1 MVGTLLNRRAMR
13 FYPMA
18 GLVVLAVG
26 LMVLANGQAVRA
38 QSLVDWTRASSGSY
52 PELTLTPGGITVVG
66 DYKCAAWPSGSPQPV
81 MIHGVRYLF
90 YGICL
95 TRTAS
100 SATVQMHF
108 DQDSLLPPRRILHK
122 LTWETSGGTA
132 IVTDNQ
138 SSSSSTGTSTNYRGL
153 DLLTSVSPTDST
165 DLGFATKY
173 VSFNSP
179 VARHSSATGTSVVC
193 QAETYSFYSDTLQR
207 NIYRTSEDYACL
219 SLADFTSLSAGTL
232 STIILTGFETGLSSS
247 YRVQDTDTPEALA
260 ATRDSSNT
268 VATFRWEYPNKQ
280 VGGYEIQRQKAVVIS
295 AGDSTSIQYGDTSIL
310 RLDVDKFQGA
320 DAFIDSGVERGATYR
335 YRVRAANT
343 ARSEWTEW
351 SGYALTAGEQA
362 LYLDAPANFEVL
374 RDRSNASVTMNWTA
388 PAGQFDG
395 FALQRQEMVNVES
408 STIFANTITL
418 SDSLSSSTLT
428 YTDSSIA
435 PGRTYEYRVA
445 ATQDDVV
452 GDYSEWARVTPF
464 DSSLGTA
471 PANLR
476 FVDDDTARLLDYRR
490 EFWMRWDDIDGA
502 DDYEVDV
509 LAYNAAAGQRSMET
523 LLLSDPTVFRTAY
536 GRVELRVRGRKND
549 DVLCGDGDGTVEA
562 DEICY
567 TDWTGWYRVQFTPK
581 VQRAGGPTPIPD
593 ASIEEFR
600 ADVDALLDSTLDQS
614 GVDVDPSLAVQFAVL
629 VGTAVL
635 AIASVVAG
643 WKRGMRPLGV
653 GMAFSVTVVS
663 LYVAQQLLGIPEAWA
678 IGAQT
683 LIAIPGII
691 AFARQL
697 GAFR

>member
-1 MVGTLLNRRAMR
+1 MPAGLRIPLFPT
-13 FYPMA
+13 A

-26 LMVLANGQAVRA
+26 LLVLANGQAVRA
-38 QSLVDWTRASSGSY
+38 QSLVDWTRATPTSGPRLS
-52 PELTLTPGGITVVG
+52 LSPGGITSVG
-66 DYKCAAWPSGSPQPV
+66 SYKCATWPSGSPQPV
-81 MIHGVRYLF
+81 MIHAVRYLF

-100 SATVQMHF
+100 SATVRLHF
-108 DQDSLLPPRRILHK
+108 DQDSLLPARKRLFK
-122 LTWETSGGTA
+122 LTWATSGGA
-132 IVTDNQ
+132 NIVIDTR
-138 SSSSSTGTSTNYRGL
+138 SRHRGTTTSINGL
-153 DLLTSVSPTDST
+153 DLLTSTSPTYST
-165 DLGFATKY
+165 DLGFDTKY

-179 VARHSSATGTSVVC
+179 VSRASGATGTSLVC
-193 QAETYSFYSDTLQR
+193 REETYNFVNQNSIT
-207 NIYRTSEDYACL
+207 IYRDTEDYYCL
-219 SLADFTSLSAGTL
+219 SLADFNSLSAGTL
-232 STIILTGFETGLSSS
+232 STISLIGFDAGLSSS
-247 YRVQDTDTPEALA
+247 YGVLATDTPEALA

-268 VATFRWEYPNKQ
+268 VATFRWDYTNKE

-295 AGDSTSIQYGDTSIL
+295 AGDSTSIQYGDTSVL
-310 RLDVDKFQGA
+310 RPEVDRFQGA
-320 DAFIDSGVERGATYR
+320 DSYIDSGIERGATYR
-335 YRVRAANT
+335 YRVRAANASRT
-343 ARSEWTEW
+343 VWSEW
-351 SGYALTAGEQA
+351 SAYALTAGEQA

-388 PAGQFDG
+388 PAGPFDG

-490 EFWMRWDDIDGA
+490 EFWMRWDEVDGA

-581 VQRAGGPTPIPD
+581 VPRAGGPTPIPD

-663 LYVAQQLLGIPEAWA
+663 LYVAQQLLGVPEAWA
-678 IGAQT
+678 IGAQA

>member
-1 MVGTLLNRRAMR
+1 MNGTLLNRRAMR
-13 FYPMA
+13 FYPTA

-26 LMVLANGQAVRA
+26 LLVLANSQPVRA
-38 QSLVDWTRASSGSY
+38 QSLVDWTRSGGI
-52 PELTLTPGGITVVG
+52 PVLTLTPGTITVVG
-66 DYKCAAWPSGSPQPV
+66 DYKCAHWPDGSPQPIL
-81 MIHGVRYLF
+81 IHGVRYLF

-95 TRTAS
+95 TRTATT
-100 SATVQMHF
+100 ATVQLHF
-108 DQDSLLPPRRILHK
+108 DQDSLIPPQNRLRK
-122 LTWETSGGTA
+122 LTWNTSGGTA
-132 IVTDNQ
+132 VVTDNGR
-138 SSSSSTGTSTNYRGL
+138 SWKPLNTTYLGL
-153 DLLTSVSPTDST
+153 DLLSRRSPTDST

-173 VSFNSP
+173 LSLNSP
-179 VARHSSATGTSVVC
+179 VPHDSDSTGTSVVC
-193 QAETYSFYSDTLQR
+193 QEETYTYYDSSLER
-207 NIYRTSEDYACL
+207 NVTRTNEDYACL
-219 SLADFTSLSAGTL
+219 SLADFNSLSAGTV
-232 STIILTGFETGLSSS
+232 STITLTGYETGLSGD
-247 YRVQDTDTPEALA
+247 YQVLAADTPEALS

-268 VATFRWEYPNKQ
+268 VATFRWEYPNKE
-280 VGGYEIQRQKAVVIS
+280 VPLYEIQRQKAVVIS
-295 AGDSTSIQYGDTSIL
+295 AGDSTSIQYGDTSVL
-310 RLDVDKFQGA
+310 RPEVDRFQGA
-320 DAFIDSGVERGATYR
+320 DSYIDSGIERGATYR

-343 ARSEWTEW
+343 DRLEWTEW
-351 SGYALTAGEQA
+351 SGYALTAGEQG

-418 SDSLSSSTLT
+418 SGSLSSSTLT

-464 DSSLGTA
+464 DSNLGTA

-490 EFWMRWDDIDGA
+490 EFWMRWDGVDGA

-549 DVLCGDGDGTVEA
+549 DVLCGDGDGTVDA

-581 VQRAGGPTPIPD
+581 VPRAGGPTPIPD
-593 ASIEEFR
+593 ASIEEFQ
-600 ADVDALLDSTLDQS
+600 ADVNALLDSTLDQS
-614 GVDVDPSLAVQFAVL
+614 GVDVDPSIAVQFAVL
-629 VGTAVL
+629 VGTVVL
-635 AIASVVAG
+635 ALASVVAG